1 MEGSTHVKDPRFVA
15 GGRKGMAH
23 RWAGH
28 EAATVHVKMRD
39 CTPEMQAIL
48 RSLIAC
54 ARSYEDVQQA
64 KEEPTASEQPVGS
77 ETEGMHH
84 HAPDPSR

>member
-1 MEGSTHVKDPRFVA
+1 MEGSAHGKDPRYVA

-39 CTPEMQAIL
+39 LTPEMQAIV

-54 ARSYEDVQQA
+54 ARSFGQ
-64 KEEPTASEQPVGS
+64 EEPTAIEQPAGS
-77 ETEGMHH
+77 ETGSTRD
-84 HAPDPSR
+84 ADRQTAA